1 VEIFDESLVL
11 LAWMFAVTITK
22 NLRRR
27 RVLQSRAV
35 EGAKQSVMFWQE
47 IQFATR
53 QSARAPQIDEYLNCF
68 AETVAL
74 VSGKQL

>member
-1 VEIFDESLVL
+1 
-11 LAWMFAVTITK
+11 
-22 NLRRR
+22 
-27 RVLQSRAV
+27 
-35 EGAKQSVMFWQE
+35 MFWQE